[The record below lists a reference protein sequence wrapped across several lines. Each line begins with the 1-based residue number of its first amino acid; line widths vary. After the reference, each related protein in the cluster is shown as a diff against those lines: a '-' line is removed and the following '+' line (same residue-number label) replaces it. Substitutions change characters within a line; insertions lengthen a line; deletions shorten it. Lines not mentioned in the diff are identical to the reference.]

1 MSFIVLTAVWLQL
14 SCDLPIHIYC
24 KLPVSYCVKHRL
36 LSYMYFFSRSV
47 SSFPECLLLFFF
59 VLSAFTT
66 PTSFLEILW
75 CLEDLRLQLYFGTE
89 KPCFFSLPF
98 PFCLRMSPGIQMQY
112 QQDGI
117 FTASFSSETLPNSF
131 SLYHN
136 QTALVSNYYNQF
148 QQIISM
154 HWKPQ
159 SLSLVRPR
167 FIPVYR
173 DLYSWY
179 TSACLD
185 LLSVWDCSHVITMPS
200 FPGML

>member
-1 MSFIVLTAVWLQL
+1 MTTIVLWSSNPYILQVTNIL
-14 SCDLPIHIYC
+14 LCQTQIIFIH
-24 KLPVSYCVKHRL
+24 V
-36 LSYMYFFSRSV
+36 
-47 SSFPECLLLFFF
+47 LFFTFRIPLPGMFIAVLF
-59 VLSAFTT
+59 VLSVFTT

-89 KPCFFSLPF
+89 KLCFFSLPF
-98 PFCLRMSPGIQMQY
+98 PFCLRMSPGIQIQY

-154 HWKPQ
+154 HRKPQ

-179 TSACLD
+179 PSACFD
-185 LLSVWDCSHVITMPS
+185 LLSVWDCNHVITMPS
-200 FPGML
+200 FPGMS

>member
-1 MSFIVLTAVWLQL
+1 MTTIVLWSSNPYILQVTNILLCQTQIIFIHVLYFTIRFLLPGMFIAVL
-14 SCDLPIHIYC
+14 
-24 KLPVSYCVKHRL
+24 
-36 LSYMYFFSRSV
+36 
-47 SSFPECLLLFFF
+47 F
-59 VLSAFTT
+59 VLSVFTT

-89 KPCFFSLPF
+89 KLCFFSLPF
-98 PFCLRMSPGIQMQY
+98 PFCLRMSPGIQIQY

-154 HWKPQ
+154 HRKPQ

-179 TSACLD
+179 PSACLD
-185 LLSVWDCSHVITMPS
+185 LLSVWDCNHVITMPS
-200 FPGML
+200 FPGMS

>member
-1 MSFIVLTAVWLQL
+1 MIFQSIYTPSYQYHTEIIFI
-14 SCDLPIHIYC
+14 
-24 KLPVSYCVKHRL
+24 
-36 LSYMYFFSRSV
+36 
-47 SSFPECLLLFFF
+47 LFFHVPYPPSWNVLF
-59 VLSAFTT
+59 VLSVFTT

-89 KPCFFSLPF
+89 KLCFFSLPF
-98 PFCLRMSPGIQMQY
+98 PFCLRMSPGIQIQY

-154 HWKPQ
+154 HRKPQ
-159 SLSLVRPR
+159 SLSLVKPR

-179 TSACLD
+179 PSACLD
-185 LLSVWDCSHVITMPS
+185 LLSVWDCNHVITMPS
-200 FPGML
+200 FPGMS

>member
-1 MSFIVLTAVWLQL
+1 MSNTDYFHTRTFFH
-14 SCDLPIHIYC
+14 LPYPPSRNVYC
-24 KLPVSYCVKHRL
+24 C
-36 LSYMYFFSRSV
+36 
-47 SSFPECLLLFFF
+47 SFCSLCFL
-59 VLSAFTT
+59 TT

-89 KPCFFSLPF
+89 KLCFFSLPF
-98 PFCLRMSPGIQMQY
+98 PFCLRMSPGIQIQY

-154 HWKPQ
+154 HRKPQ

-179 TSACLD
+179 PSACLD
-185 LLSVWDCSHVITMPS
+185 LLSVWDCNHVITMPS
-200 FPGML
+200 FPGMS

>member
-1 MSFIVLTAVWLQL
+1 MTTIVLWSSNPYILQVTNIL
-14 SCDLPIHIYC
+14 LCQTQIIFIH
-24 KLPVSYCVKHRL
+24 V
-36 LSYMYFFSRSV
+36 
-47 SSFPECLLLFFF
+47 LFFTFRILLPGMFIAVLF
-59 VLSAFTT
+59 VLCVFTT

-89 KPCFFSLPF
+89 KLCFFSLPF

-154 HWKPQ
+154 HRKPQ

-179 TSACLD
+179 PSACLD
-185 LLSVWDCSHVITMPS
+185 LLSVWDCNHVITMPS
-200 FPGML
+200 FPGMS

>member
-1 MSFIVLTAVWLQL
+1 MTTIVLWSSNSYILQVTSIL
-14 SCDLPIHIYC
+14 LCQTQITFIH
-24 KLPVSYCVKHRL
+24 V
-36 LSYMYFFSRSV
+36 
-47 SSFPECLLLFFF
+47 LFFTFRILLPGMFIAVLF
-59 VLSAFTT
+59 VLSVFTT

-89 KPCFFSLPF
+89 KLCFFSLPF

-179 TSACLD
+179 PSACLD